1 MHWNNTVEFLLLEDM
16 YGTGIYMV
24 PAWPNI
30 TLRRMARRFND
41 SSIGV
46 IGGVGPTLHLL
57 LPRAATLGARGS
69 LCQTV
74 VERPGG
80 GGVDNTSSAGVACCL
95 DRRLR

>member
-1 MHWNNTVEFLLLEDM
+1 M

-24 PAWPNI
+24 PAWPII

-41 SSIGV
+41 SSMGV
-46 IGGVGPTLHLL
+46 IGGGVGPTLHLL
-57 LPRAATLGARGS
+57 LPRAPATLGARGS

-80 GGVDNTSSAGVACCL
+80 GGVDNTSSAGAACCL